1 MLKLNTVFLGTIL
14 AAMGI
19 GLTAP
24 AMAQFEVAPDHFA
37 DNAQEQAQAQ
47 TSKHEQ
53 ALDSSIRELQS
64 ELDGYQWQIKQRAS
78 AMEAARRLANG
89 AGGEGEFASIFIA
102 EYVQRYNELEQLKQT
117 LAPLIRLAQTKLTQL
132 TSGLAATVPEKNNPT
147 VQKKQ
152 KKPPVLVAGSRA
164 KQQRQLAAIAH
175 R

>member
-53 ALDSSIRELQS
+53 ALNSSIRELQS
-64 ELDGYQWQIKQRAS
+64 ELDGWQIKQRAS

-132 TSGLAATVPEKNNPT
+132 TSGLAATVPEKHNPT

>member
-24 AMAQFEVAPDHFA
+24 ATAQFEVAPDHFA
-37 DNAQEQAQAQ
+37 DNTSEQAQGQ
-47 TSKHEQ
+47 TSKHEP
-53 ALDSSIRELQS
+53 ALDTRIRELQS

-78 AMEAARRLANG
+78 AVEAARRLANG
-89 AGGEGEFASIFIA
+89 AGGEGEFAPLFID
-102 EYVQRYNELEQLKQT
+102 EYVQRYCELEQLKQT
-117 LAPLIRLAQTKLTQL
+117 LAPLIRLAQTTLSQL
-132 TSGLAATVPEKNNPT
+132 TSGLAATVPEKHNPT

-152 KKPPVLVAGSRA
+152 KKPPVLVAESRA
-164 KQQRQLAAIAH
+164 KQQRQLAALAH